1 MRMKYLSEN
10 DLGKKYQLGSYQ
22 LFILHGSAKILWL
35 YKDRACNAY
44 VPDILCVNDELKIQQ
59 DVHRGAVTPEQA
71 RKIIE
76 GYQEALDVIEFVTE
90 RFSK

>member
-35 YKDRACNAY
+35 YKNRACNAY

-59 DVHRGAVTPEQA
+59 NLHWGAVNVRQA
-71 RKIIE
+71 EAIIE
-76 GYQEALDVIEFVTE
+76 GYKEAIEVLKFME
-90 RFSK
+90 RFLK